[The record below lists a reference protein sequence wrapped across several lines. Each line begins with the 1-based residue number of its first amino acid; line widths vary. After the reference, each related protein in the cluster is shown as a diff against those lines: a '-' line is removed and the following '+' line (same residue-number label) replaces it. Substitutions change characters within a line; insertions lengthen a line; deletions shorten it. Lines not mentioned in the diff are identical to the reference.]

1 MRIAALLII
10 TVIAGAAGA
19 GVRRQW
25 LRSRSRRRW
34 ENAALAGA
42 EPAVTREQG
51 PGELSMLSRWLFL
64 AGYRSGRPEMV
75 FCVVT
80 GVMASIGLGV
90 AIAFQTSG
98 LQQLMIR
105 SAAAIPGGV
114 GDTFLPVLQASPWLL
129 LLLLTSIPSV
139 VVRRRRFERV
149 ALIEQDL
156 PLALELL
163 ATLSEAGAGFDAAL
177 ARILSTRLSGRPLSM
192 EFRQFQS
199 ELLAG
204 ITRAACLRRL
214 SARIDIPAVS
224 TFVSA
229 LVQAEQ
235 LGMGLTRVLRIQA
248 DDLRARRRE
257 RAIAFANSLATKRVI
272 PLVICFLPGLFIWTL
287 GPAFVEF
294 FRIVETFI
302 EIRGF

>member
-1 MRIAALLII
+1 MRNIVLLTTLVLVAAAS
-10 TVIAGAAGA
+10 VAA
-19 GVRRQW
+19 RRQM

-34 ENAALAGA
+34 ESTLVSGPELSAGGDS
-42 EPAVTREQG
+42 G
-51 PGELSMLSRWLFL
+51 PGERSFLSRWLFL
-64 AGYRSGRPEMV
+64 AGYRTGRPVLV
-75 FCVVT
+75 FCTVT
-80 GVMASIGLGV
+80 GAAASLGLAV
-90 AIAFQTSG
+90 ALVFQTSG

-114 GDTFLPVLQASPWLL
+114 GETFLPVLQVAPWLL
-129 LLLLTSIPSV
+129 LVLLTSLPMV

-163 ATLSEAGAGFDAAL
+163 ATLSEAGAGFDAAM
-177 ARILSTRLSGRPLSM
+177 ARILSTRLAGRPLAA

-204 ITRAACLRRL
+204 ISRAVCLRRL
-214 SARIDIPAVS
+214 SSRIDIPAVS

-235 LGMGLTRVLRIQA
+235 LGMGLSRVLRIQA

>member
-1 MRIAALLII
+1 MRNIVLLTTLVLVAAAS
-10 TVIAGAAGA
+10 VAA
-19 GVRRQW
+19 RRQM

-34 ENAALAGA
+34 ESTLVSGPELSAGGDS
-42 EPAVTREQG
+42 G
-51 PGELSMLSRWLFL
+51 PGERSFLSRWLFL
-64 AGYRSGRPEMV
+64 AGYRTGRPVLV
-75 FCVVT
+75 FCTVT
-80 GVMASIGLGV
+80 GAAASLGLAV
-90 AIAFQTSG
+90 ALVFQTSG

-114 GDTFLPVLQASPWLL
+114 GETFLPVLQVAPWLL
-129 LLLLTSIPSV
+129 LVLLTSLPMV

-163 ATLSEAGAGFDAAL
+163 ATLSEAGAGFDAAM
-177 ARILSTRLSGRPLSM
+177 ARILSTRLAGRPLAA

-204 ITRAACLRRL
+204 ITRAVCLRRL

-235 LGMGLTRVLRIQA
+235 LGMGLSRVLRIQA

>member
-1 MRIAALLII
+1 MRNIVLLTTLVLVAAAS
-10 TVIAGAAGA
+10 VAA
-19 GVRRQW
+19 RRQM

-34 ENAALAGA
+34 ESTLVSGPELSAGGDS
-42 EPAVTREQG
+42 G
-51 PGELSMLSRWLFL
+51 PGERSFLSRWLFL
-64 AGYRSGRPEMV
+64 AGYRTGRPVLV
-75 FCVVT
+75 FCTVT
-80 GVMASIGLGV
+80 GAAASLGV
-90 AIAFQTSG
+90 AVALVFQTSG

-114 GDTFLPVLQASPWLL
+114 GETFLPVLQVAPWLL
-129 LLLLTSIPSV
+129 LVLLTSLPMV

-163 ATLSEAGAGFDAAL
+163 ATLSEAGAGFDAAM
-177 ARILSTRLSGRPLSM
+177 ARILSTRLAGRPLAA

-204 ITRAACLRRL
+204 ISRAVCLRRL
-214 SARIDIPAVS
+214 SSRIDIPAVS

-235 LGMGLTRVLRIQA
+235 LGMGLSRVLRIQA

>member
-1 MRIAALLII
+1 MRIIVLL
-10 TVIAGAAGA
+10 TTLMLAGAAFLA
-19 GVRRQW
+19 ARRQV
-25 LRSRSRRRW
+25 LRSRSRLRW
-34 ENAALAGA
+34 ESAAVSGA
-42 EPAVTREQG
+42 ELPGRGDGG
-51 PGELSMLSRWLFL
+51 PSELSFLSRWLFL
-64 AGYRSGRPEMV
+64 AGYRTGRPVLV
-75 FCVVT
+75 FCTVT
-80 GVMASIGLGV
+80 GVASTLGLAV
-90 AIAFQTSG
+90 ALVFQTSG

-114 GDTFLPVLQASPWLL
+114 GETFLPVLQVAPWLV
-129 LLLLTSIPSV
+129 LLLLTSLPMVI
-139 VVRRRRFERV
+139 VRRRRFERV

-163 ATLSEAGAGFDAAL
+163 ATLSEAGAGFDAAM
-177 ARILSTRLSGRPLSM
+177 ARILSTRLSGRPLAA

-204 ITRAACLRRL
+204 ISRAVCLRRL

-235 LGMGLTRVLRIQA
+235 LGMGLSRVLRIQA